1 MIEALGLS
9 KTYGG
14 LRAVDG
20 VTFTAEPGGVLG
32 FLGPN
37 GAGKSTTM
45 RMLAGTLAPSGG
57 TARLGGLDVRTDGLA
72 VRALVGYLPENNPLY
87 EEMETADY
95 LEWCAA
101 ARGLSGARLAER
113 VKASVSDC
121 GLGEALGRPLGVLS
135 KGTRQRVGLA
145 AAIVHDPAI
154 LILDEPTS
162 GLDPNQA
169 REVRAL
175 IGTLKA
181 EKTVLLSTHILSEVE
196 AVCDRAVI
204 LAKGRIA
211 ASGTLAELSR
221 LGGPPR
227 IRLTLAAADLDPAA
241 ARAALTGLPGVSA
254 AEPDAAPEGEAAFL
268 LEAPPEAR
276 AAVSRLA
283 AQRGWTL
290 LGLEARAPSLEEVF
304 RGLAG
309 GAP

>member
-1 MIEALGLS
+1 MIEALELS
-9 KTYGG
+9 KAYAGVP
-14 LRAVDG
+14 AVEG
-20 VTFTAEPGGVLG
+20 VSFTVETGTVLG

-45 RMLAGTLAPSGG
+45 RMLAGTLAPTAG
-57 TARLGGLDVRTDGLA
+57 TARVGGTDVRADGRA

-95 LEWCAA
+95 LEWCGA
-101 ARGLSGARLAER
+101 ARGLAGGRLRER
-113 VKASVSDC
+113 VRASVAAC

-145 AAIVHDPAI
+145 AAIVHDPPV

-175 IGTLKA
+175 IKSLKA
-181 EKTVLLSTHILSEVE
+181 EKTVLLSTHVLSEVE

-204 LAKGRIA
+204 IAKGRIA
-211 ASGTLAELSR
+211 AAGTLAELSR

-227 IRLTLAAADLDPAA
+227 VRVTLSAAGLDRDA
-241 ARAALTGLPGVSA
+241 ARDALAGLPGVSSA
-254 AEPDAAPEGEAAFL
+254 AAVPAAEGEAAFD

-276 AAVSRLA
+276 AAAFRLA
-283 AQRGWTL
+283 AGRGWTL
-290 LGLEARAPSLEEVF
+290 LGLENRAPSLEEVF

-309 GAP
+309 EP

>member
-1 MIEALGLS
+1 MIEALELS
-9 KTYGG
+9 KSYGG

-20 VTFTAEPGGVLG
+20 VTFTAERGSVLG

-57 TARLGGLDVRTDGLA
+57 TARLGGRDVRTDGLA

-101 ARGLSGARLAER
+101 ARGFSGARLAER
-113 VKASVSDC
+113 VKSSVAAC

-145 AAIVHDPAI
+145 AAIVHDPPI

-181 EKTVLLSTHILSEVE
+181 EKAVLLSTHILSEVE

-227 IRLTLAAADLDPAA
+227 VRVTLAAA
-241 ARAALTGLPGVSA
+241 
-254 AEPDAAPEGEAAFL
+254 
-268 LEAPPEAR
+268 
-276 AAVSRLA
+276 
-283 AQRGWTL
+283 
-290 LGLEARAPSLEEVF
+290 
-304 RGLAG
+304 
-309 GAP
+309 

>member
-1 MIEALGLS
+1 MIEALALS
-9 KTYGG
+9 KAYS
-14 LRAVDG
+14 G
-20 VTFTAEPGGVLG
+20 VTAVEGVSFTVEPGTVLG

-45 RMLAGTLAPSGG
+45 RMLAGTLAPTAG
-57 TARLGGLDVRTDGLA
+57 TARVGGVDVRADGPA

-95 LEWCAA
+95 LEWCGA
-101 ARGLSGARLAER
+101 ARGLAGARLRDR
-113 VKASVSDC
+113 VRGAVAAC
-121 GLGEALGRPLGVLS
+121 GLAEALGRPLGVLS

-145 AAIVHDPAI
+145 AAIVHDPPV

-175 IGTLKA
+175 IRSLKA
-181 EKTVLLSTHILSEVE
+181 EKTVLLSTHVLSEVE

-204 LAKGRIA
+204 IAKGRIA
-211 ASGTLAELSR
+211 AAGTLAELSR

-227 IRLTLAAADLDPAA
+227 VRVTLASAGLDRED
-241 ARAALTGLPGVSA
+241 ARAALAGLPGVA
-254 AEPDAAPEGEAAFL
+254 AAAPTPSAEGEAAFDL
-268 LEAPPEAR
+268 QAPPEAR
-276 AAVSRLA
+276 AAAFQLA
-283 AQRGWTL
+283 ARRGWTL
-290 LGLEARAPSLEEVF
+290 LGLENRAPSLEEVF

-309 GAP
+309 EP